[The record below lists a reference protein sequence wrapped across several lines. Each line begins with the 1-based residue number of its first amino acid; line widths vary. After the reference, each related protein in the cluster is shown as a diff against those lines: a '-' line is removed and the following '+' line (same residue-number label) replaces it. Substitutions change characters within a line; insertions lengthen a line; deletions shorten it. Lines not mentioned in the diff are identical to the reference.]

1 MTEKLE
7 WDFPPTK
14 RYHRRPRVQIMEPEE
29 PPTRHRVEITVRHHR
44 RPPSWILPAVIIV
57 AVVFLWLPQAA
68 LAQNYI
74 HGVLAK
80 FKPQQ
85 LAINGCMSA
94 VSEKGAFH
102 SCMLIRGYK
111 FCPECSILGI
121 GGYSCD
127 ALLPGSTTNAPCWIP
142 KEAEQPDN
150 SVPQPHPVEKPCDDG
165 KDARCA
171 WDKAAVS

>member
-1 MTEKLE
+1 MK
-7 WDFPPTK
+7 
-14 RYHRRPRVQIMEPEE
+14 
-29 PPTRHRVEITVRHHR
+29 
-44 RPPSWILPAVIIV
+44 PSISLV
-57 AVVFLWLPQAA
+57 AFVGIATA
-68 LAQNYI
+68 ILAQPGNAQDYI
-74 HGVLAK
+74 HGVLAR
-80 FKPQQ
+80 FEPQQ
-85 LAINGCMSA
+85 LAINACMIA
-94 VSEKGAFH
+94 VFESGAFH

-142 KEAEQPDN
+142 KEADQPGK